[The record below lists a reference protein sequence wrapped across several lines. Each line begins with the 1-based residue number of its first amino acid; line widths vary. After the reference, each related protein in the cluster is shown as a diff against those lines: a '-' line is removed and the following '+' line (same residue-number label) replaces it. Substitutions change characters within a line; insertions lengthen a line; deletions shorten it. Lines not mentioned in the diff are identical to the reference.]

1 MSTPLVYLLILGL
14 ASFGPG
20 TASAQPGYSRSARNS
35 KKEAPKEEVSE
46 EPGSADE
53 EPASEDEEPAKK
65 PAKKESKKSKVQDEE
80 EDAKPLKGRASS
92 DPQGIKAYLDGRL
105 GQIKRSFVEQ
115 ESFGKKL
122 SGDWQDFWG
131 KIYEERKVFEIRMA
145 RQRINLFESL
155 SSLDSRN
162 HGETIGDYERLQANQ
177 IKAFEQGQ
185 KDKMSRFFMEIE
197 SNMKR
202 FENEQE
208 RLRSELLA
216 QSVSSWESQKKGSSK
231 SKAAARKRAQR
242 DEEEDAAD
250 EEDAPP
256 KPAKK
261 KFWPWKR

>member
-1 MSTPLVYLLILGL
+1 MSTPLVYLLIFGL
-14 ASFGPG
+14 AAFGPG
-20 TASAQPGYSRSARNS
+20 AALAQPGYSRSAKPS
-35 KKEAPKEEVSE
+35 KKEAPKEEASE
-46 EPGSADE
+46 DPGYTDE
-53 EPASEDEEPAKK
+53 ESTSEDEEPAKK
-65 PAKKESKKSKVQDEE
+65 PAKKKSKGQDEDE
-80 EDAKPLKGRASS
+80 EAKPLKGRGSS
-92 DPQGIKAYLDGRL
+92 DPQGIKSYLDGRL
-105 GQIKRSFVEQ
+105 GQIKRSYVEQ

-122 SGDWQDFWG
+122 SGDWQQFWG
-131 KIYEERKVFEIRMA
+131 KIYEERKVFELRMA

-155 SSLDSRN
+155 SSLDSRS

-185 KDKMSRFFMEIE
+185 KDKMSKFFTEVD

-216 QSVSSWESQKKGSSK
+216 QSVSSWESQKKGTAR
-231 SKAAARKRAQR
+231 SKAAARKKAQR
-242 DEEEDAAD
+242 DEEEETDY

>member
-1 MSTPLVYLLILGL
+1 MSNPLAYLLILSL
-14 ASFGPG
+14 ALLGPG
-20 TASAQPGYSRSARNS
+20 AALAQPSYSRGVKPS
-35 KKEAPKEEVSE
+35 KKEAPKEEASE
-46 EPGSADE
+46 DTGSADE
-53 EPASEDEEPAKK
+53 ESASEDEEPAKK
-65 PAKKESKKSKVQDEE
+65 PAKKKSRGEDED
-80 EDAKPLKGRASS
+80 EDAKPLKGRGSS

-122 SGDWQDFWG
+122 SGDWQQFWG

-155 SSLDSRN
+155 SSLDSRS

-185 KDKMSRFFMEIE
+185 KDKMSKFFTEVD

-202 FENEQE
+202 FENDQE
-208 RLRSELLA
+208 RLRTELLA
-216 QSVSSWESQKKGSSK
+216 QSVSSWESQKKGTAR
-231 SKAAARKRAQR
+231 SKAAARKKAQR
-242 DEEEDAAD
+242 DEEEDESY
-250 EEDAPP
+250 EEEEPRP
-256 KPAKK
+256 KPAKR